1 MRVLVIGGTGFLG
14 YHATHELVRR
24 GHEVT
29 VLGLPPAPAA
39 DLFPDAVAVQLVNVA
54 AADDGQLRDVVAG
67 YDAIVFAAG
76 ADDRAVPTE
85 PAHKFFYEANVRTSV
100 RVTAAARQAGAGK
113 LVILGSYF
121 TYFDRLWP
129 DMTIAEDHPYV
140 YSRREQTQLCTAVA
154 GSDMA
159 LVVLELPYIF
169 GAMPGAVPLWA
180 PLIRYVRSGLPL
192 YYTNGGTNMIAV
204 AHVAQAIA
212 GAVER
217 VDSSAIFQ
225 VGDENV
231 SWTRFLKALCKAVG
245 RKDDTIK
252 IVEDDKVLGMGWVGD
267 ALHSLRGKEAGLH
280 SRDFVQIQIA
290 ETYFD
295 PQASRSVLGY
305 GAGGLEQAWLDTVAA
320 CPETSGVTRLNRFVG
335 NMRQWFGH

>member
-1 MRVLVIGGTGFLG
+1 MG

-29 VLGLPPAPAA
+29 VWGLPPAPAA
-39 DLFPDAVAVQLVNVA
+39 DLLPDSVVVQLLDVA
-54 AADDGQLRDVVAG
+54 AVDDRQLRELLAA

-76 ADDRAVPTE
+76 ADDRAVPAE
-85 PAHKFFYEANVRTSV
+85 PAFTFFYQANVRTSV
-100 RVTAAARQAGAGK
+100 RVTAAARQAGVRK
-113 LVILGSYF
+113 LVLLGSCV

-129 DMTIAEDHPYV
+129 DLTIAEDHPYV
-140 YSRREQTQLCTAVA
+140 YSRREQIELCTAVS

-204 AHVAQAIA
+204 IHVAEAIA

-217 VDSSAIFQ
+217 IDSSDIFQ

-252 IVEDDKVLGMGWVGD
+252 IIEDDKILGMGWVGD
-267 ALHSLRGKEAGLH
+267 ALHSMRGKEAGLH
-280 SRDFVQIQIA
+280 IREFVQIQIA

-295 PQASRSVLGY
+295 PRASRKALGY
-305 GAGGLEQAWLDTVAA
+305 GAGGLEQAWRDTVAA
-320 CPETSGVTRLNRFVG
+320 CPDTSSATQLNRFVG